1 MFDVGKEKSGSEVMI
16 TLKGVLDT
24 PAAPMLTEALADAIE
39 GTTKLTFDFAG
50 LEYLTSA
57 GLRVLLEAQ
66 QNMDDNGGEMI
77 LKNVSDDIMEVFELT
92 GFDDVLTIE

>member
-1 MFDVGKEKSGSEVMI
+1 MFDVEKEKSGSEVMI

-24 PAAPMLTEALADAIE
+24 PAAPMLTEALEDAIE

-66 QNMDDNGGEMI
+66 QNMDDNGSEMI
-77 LKNVSDDIMEVFELT
+77 LKNVSEDIMEVFELT